1 MKIVNTKH
9 KSKTGNIFK
18 LCFFNLL
25 SMKITTYHNY
35 YFQKYYRN
43 SKICHT
49 KVTIMITQINVAL
62 KKKSEVRIHQCI
74 RSPAIL
80 HTTYKESSQCQELLA
95 TNEPGFFKMMGS
107 TNIWLVSTD
116 WWRKVS
122 LKIVLI
128 ILIKWFNL
136 LYFKVRN

>member
-25 SMKITTYHNY
+25 SMKITTYQHY

-62 KKKSEVRIHQCI
+62 KKNVKCVYINASDLLQYCI
-74 RSPAIL
+74 RHTKSL
-80 HTTYKESSQCQELLA
+80 HSVRSFWQLMSRGFSKWLA
-95 TNEPGFFKMMGS
+95 
-107 TNIWLVSTD
+107 STD

-128 ILIKWFNL
+128 ILIKWFHL